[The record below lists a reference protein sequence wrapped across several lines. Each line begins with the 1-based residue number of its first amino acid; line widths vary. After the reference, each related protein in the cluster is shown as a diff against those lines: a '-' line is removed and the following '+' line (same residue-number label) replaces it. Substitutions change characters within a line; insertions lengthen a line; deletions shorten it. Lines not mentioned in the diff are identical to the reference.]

1 MKKCKV
7 QLEAAK
13 KKWNEKEAEEA
24 SLKLEISELK
34 KSIEESLDQIRVTK
48 EAIEGE
54 KQFFWV
60 YFAVFE
66 CCYHLNNDLFCPVIE
81 SESYELVQQTQSRGP
96 NK

>member
-54 KQFFWV
+54 KKFFQV
-60 YFAVFE
+60 KCPYILMLLPFE
-66 CCYHLNNDLFCPVIE
+66 
-81 SESYELVQQTQSRGP
+81 
-96 NK
+96 